1 MASIRER
8 AKGSYE
14 ITVYDGYNINGK
26 KLRYTKTITIDPNLT
41 TKQKEKLLQKE
52 TYEFEQQVKSGLYLK
67 GNIRFKDFADKWLKE
82 YARKKLSPTTLD
94 RYITLLDRINEA
106 IGHIKLEDLRPNHLM
121 NFYDNLAEKQ
131 MSNVPIRNE
140 KGEIIGYKNLA
151 PKTILH
157 HHRLISSILTKAVQ
171 WQVIKENVAS
181 RVEPPKVP
189 KHESPYLDE
198 VQAKELIRLLEN
210 QPMQYKTAII
220 LLIYTG
226 LRRGELLGL
235 EWKDIDYKAK
245 TMDIVR
251 SSAYVNRKGMIT
263 KDTKNLSSTRTIDL
277 SDSSIILLK
286 NYQKWQSEKRLAMGD
301 QWHNTDR
308 LFTQANGLPI
318 NADTIGQW
326 FKKFISKTDLPKVT
340 LHSLRHTNATLMI
353 ASGADIR
360 SVSGRLGHS
369 NTSTTL
375 NIYSHFIQSR
385 NREIADKLQQMLG

>member
-1 MASIRER
+1 MASVRER

-26 KLRYTKTITIDPNLT
+26 KLRHTKTIQLDPNLT
-41 TKQKEKLLQKE
+41 PKKKEKLLQDEVHDFEKE
-52 TYEFEQQVKSGLYLK
+52 VKAGLYLK
-67 GNIRFKDFADKWLKE
+67 GNMKFKDFTDKWLHD
-82 YARKKLSPTTLD
+82 YAEKKLSPTTLD
-94 RYITLLDRINEA
+94 RYKTLLTRINES
-106 IGHIKLEDLRPNHLM
+106 IGHIELQELRPNHLM

-140 KGEIIGYKNLA
+140 KGEIIGYKNLS

-171 WQVIKENVAS
+171 WQIIKENVAS

-198 VQAKELIRLLEN
+198 VQAKKLIKLLEN
-210 QPMQYKTAII
+210 VPMQYKTAID

-235 EWKDIDYKAK
+235 EWKDIDFTLK
-245 TMDIVR
+245 TMNIVR
-251 SSAYVNRKGMIT
+251 SSAYVNRKGMIS
-263 KDTKNLSSTRTIDL
+263 KETKNLSSTRIIDL
-277 SDSSIILLK
+277 SDNVIVLLK
-286 NYQKWQSEKRLAMGD
+286 NYQRWQSEKRIAMGD

-308 LFTQANGLPI
+308 LFTQANGLPM

-326 FKKFISKTDLPKVT
+326 FTKFISKTDLPKVT